1 MLIQN
6 GIIHPVDGPVIQK
19 GFVATRGDKIVAV
32 GAMENLPQEDFGD
45 VFDAGGCHVTPGF
58 IDAHCHLGMFG
69 DSQGFE
75 ADDGNECT
83 DPVTPQLRA
92 IDALNPMDRCFEE
105 ARRGGV
111 TAVLTGPGSANPIGG
126 QFAAVKTTGH
136 WVNDM
141 ILSAPVSMKFAMGE
155 NPKTVYHERKETPST
170 RMATAAVIRTALTK
184 ARGYQ
189 SRMERAEDA
198 KDVPNFSEKN
208 EALLPVLEGELPV
221 HIHAHRADDI
231 ATAVRLGE
239 EFGLDYVIVHGTEG
253 YLVAEEL
260 KAAGCTVITGPSLSD
275 RSKPEL
281 RNMTIE
287 NAALLQKAGVPV
299 AICTDHPVIPIQYLP
314 LCAGLAVRGGMDVE
328 AALEAITLTPAKIG
342 GLEKRMGS
350 LTVGKDANIVV
361 TAGHPFEMMSEVK
374 LVLLDGKAVE

>member
-6 GIIHPVDGPVIQK
+6 GIIHPVDGPVIQR
-19 GFVATRGDKIVAV
+19 GFVATRGDKIAAV
-32 GAMENLPQEDFGD
+32 GAMENLPHEDFGD

-208 EALLPVLEGELPV
+208 ESLLPVLAGELPV

-361 TAGHPFEMMSEVK
+361 TRGHPFEMMSEVK

>member
-19 GFVATRGDKIVAV
+19 GFVATRGDKIAAV
-32 GAMENLPQEDFGD
+32 GTMENLPHEDFGE

-141 ILSAPVSMKFAMGE
+141 ILAAPVSMKFAMGE

-208 EALLPVLEGELPV
+208 ESLLPVLAGELPV

-314 LCAGLAVRGGMDVE
+314 LCAGLAVRGGMEVE

>member
-19 GFVATRGDKIVAV
+19 GFVATRGDKIAAV
-32 GAMENLPQEDFGD
+32 GAMENLPHEDFGD

-136 WVNDM
+136 WVNGM

-208 EALLPVLEGELPV
+208 ESLLPVLEGELPV

>member
-32 GAMENLPQEDFGD
+32 GAMENLPHEDFGD

-208 EALLPVLEGELPV
+208 ESLLPVL
-221 HIHAHRADDI
+221 
-231 ATAVRLGE
+231 
-239 EFGLDYVIVHGTEG
+239 
-253 YLVAEEL
+253 
-260 KAAGCTVITGPSLSD
+260 
-275 RSKPEL
+275 
-281 RNMTIE
+281 
-287 NAALLQKAGVPV
+287 
-299 AICTDHPVIPIQYLP
+299 
-314 LCAGLAVRGGMDVE
+314 
-328 AALEAITLTPAKIG
+328 
-342 GLEKRMGS
+342 
-350 LTVGKDANIVV
+350 
-361 TAGHPFEMMSEVK
+361 
-374 LVLLDGKAVE
+374 

>member
-19 GFVATRGDKIVAV
+19 GFVATRGDKIAAV
-32 GAMENLPQEDFGD
+32 GTMENLPHEDFGE

-141 ILSAPVSMKFAMGE
+141 ILAAPVSMKFAMGE

-208 EALLPVLEGELPV
+208 ESLLPVLAGELPV

-260 KAAGCTVITGPSLSD
+260 KQAGCTVITGPSLSD

-361 TAGHPFEMMSEVK
+361 TAGHPFEMMSQVK

>member
-19 GFVATRGDKIVAV
+19 GFVATRGDKIAAV
-32 GAMENLPQEDFGD
+32 GTMENLPHEDFGE

-141 ILSAPVSMKFAMGE
+141 ILAAPVSMKFAMGE

-198 KDVPNFSEKN
+198 KEVPNFSEKN
-208 EALLPVLEGELPV
+208 ESLLPVLAGELPV

-260 KAAGCTVITGPSLSD
+260 KQAGCTVITGPSLSD

>member
-189 SRMERAEDA
+189 SRMERAEAA

-260 KAAGCTVITGPSLSD
+260 KQAGCTVITGPSLSD

-374 LVLLDGKAVE
+374 LVMLDGKAVE

>member
-1 MLIQN
+1 M
-6 GIIHPVDGPVIQK
+6 
-19 GFVATRGDKIVAV
+19 
-32 GAMENLPQEDFGD
+32 
-45 VFDAGGCHVTPGF
+45 
-58 IDAHCHLGMFG
+58 
-69 DSQGFE
+69 
-75 ADDGNECT
+75 
-83 DPVTPQLRA
+83 
-92 IDALNPMDRCFEE
+92 
-105 ARRGGV
+105 
-111 TAVLTGPGSANPIGG
+111 
-126 QFAAVKTTGH
+126 
-136 WVNDM
+136 
-141 ILSAPVSMKFAMGE
+141 
-155 NPKTVYHERKETPST
+155 
-170 RMATAAVIRTALTK
+170 
-184 ARGYQ
+184 
-189 SRMERAEDA
+189 
-198 KDVPNFSEKN
+198 
-208 EALLPVLEGELPV
+208 
-221 HIHAHRADDI
+221 
-231 ATAVRLGE
+231 GE

-314 LCAGLAVRGGMDVE
+314 LCAGLAVRGGMEVE

-361 TAGHPFEMMSEVK
+361 TAGHPFEMMSQVK

>member
-19 GFVATRGDKIVAV
+19 GFVATRGDKIAAV
-32 GAMENLPQEDFGD
+32 GTMENLPHEDFGE

-141 ILSAPVSMKFAMGE
+141 ILAAPVSMKFAMGE

-208 EALLPVLEGELPV
+208 ESLLPVLAGELPV

-260 KAAGCTVITGPSLSD
+260 KQAGCTVITGPSLSD

-314 LCAGLAVRGGMDVE
+314 LCAGLAVRGGMEVE

-361 TAGHPFEMMSEVK
+361 TAGHPFEMMSQVK
-374 LVLLDGKAVE
+374 LVLLDGKTVE

>member
-6 GIIHPVDGPVIQK
+6 GILHPVDGPVIQK
-19 GFVATRGDKIVAV
+19 GFVATRGDKIAAV

-208 EALLPVLEGELPV
+208 ESLLPVLAGELPV

-342 GLEKRMGS
+342 G
-350 LTVGKDANIVV
+350 
-361 TAGHPFEMMSEVK
+361 
-374 LVLLDGKAVE
+374 